1 MAETVTGR
9 ITGGPTAL
17 ARVQEE
23 ELVLF
28 GVTVVNGPA
37 ALRTWTD
44 AFTVWAG
51 TPAAEAPT
59 LKADWRGRVAAWVVA
74 SVRML
79 VWVAFAAVTI
89 TGFGANAGV
98 TPEGT
103 LAAERL
109 TFPEKLFWP
118 VICAE

>member
-17 ARVQEE
+17 ARVQEK
-23 ELVLF
+23 ELVLL

-37 ALRTWTD
+37 VLRTWTD

-51 TPAAEAPT
+51 TPAAEA
-59 LKADWRGRVAAWVVA
+59 DWPGRVAAWVVA

-79 VWVAFAAVTI
+79 VWVAFAAVTN

-98 TPEGT
+98 APEGT

-109 TFPEKLFWP
+109 TFREKLFWP
-118 VICAE
+118 VICTE